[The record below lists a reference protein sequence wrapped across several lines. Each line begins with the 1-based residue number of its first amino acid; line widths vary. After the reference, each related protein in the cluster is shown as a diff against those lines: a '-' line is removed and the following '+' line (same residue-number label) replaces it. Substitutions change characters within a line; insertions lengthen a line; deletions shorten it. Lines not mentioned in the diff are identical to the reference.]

1 MRRVLAICL
10 DGYEHGLA
18 VQMMR
23 VGLMPALHALAR
35 VSARFELDHG
45 SARRTGLAGEHIA
58 TGLSPSDMG
67 RAAAVHFDP
76 ETYGI
81 CQRGS
86 NSRPFAAAIPL
97 KTAVFDPT
105 YFDIDRAPEVRGIVG
120 WGAHDPGVPP
130 GSHPNGLLPEF
141 EARFGA
147 YPAKKWIYGL
157 PWNSVEDSRN
167 MGESLTRAVRLRAE
181 AAEWLLAERLPNWD
195 LALMTVSE
203 PHSVIEGLWHGV
215 DPLHPLRTAPSAAVA
230 GQGVRAVYRALDD
243 LVGRLCGRFGDAT
256 VVLFSMHG
264 MGANTSD
271 AASMLLLA
279 ELMYRD
285 SFGTALFN
293 REGVSAAAL
302 GGQVELPAG
311 ETWVGWVRKGF
322 PPLTAVPR
330 ARDWL
335 LDRRVVQRLNTLR
348 RRKSRQVPIRWMPAS
363 LYQPHWR
370 RMRTFCLPSFYD
382 GRVRINLAGR
392 ERHGVVPPLEY
403 EAERDRII
411 QLLAETRDTVTG
423 QPVVRDVEYQRGA
436 DTLSMGPTDA
446 DLVFVWAG
454 APSGFCHPRLGQ
466 IGPIPYRRTG
476 GHTGGAGFAY
486 LAGTPLAAGDY
497 GPRNAFD
504 VVPTVLDLLG
514 AGGTHRVSGASLLGS
529 RVA

>member
-18 VQMMR
+18 VAMMQD
-23 VGLMPALHALAR
+23 GLMPALRSLAR

-58 TGLSPSDMG
+58 TGLSPSDMD
-67 RAAAVHFDP
+67 RSAAVHFDP
-76 ETYGI
+76 ASYEI

-86 NSRPFAAAIPL
+86 SSSPFAAAVPL
-97 KTAVFDPT
+97 KTVVFDAT

-130 GSHPNGLLPEF
+130 GSAPDSLLAEF
-141 EARFGA
+141 ETRFGA

-157 PWNSVEDSRN
+157 PWNSIEASRN
-167 MGESLTRAVRLRAE
+167 MGESLTQAVRLRAD
-181 AAEWLLAERLPNWD
+181 AAEWLFAERLPDWD

-203 PHSVIEGLWHGV
+203 PHSAIEGLWHGV
-215 DPLHPLRTAPSAAVA
+215 DPLHPLRMAPSAAA
-230 GQGVRAVYRALDD
+230 AAEGVRAVYRALDD
-243 LVGRLCGRFGDAT
+243 LVGRLCARFPDAA

-293 REGVSAAAL
+293 REGEPAAAL
-302 GGQVELPAG
+302 GGQVELPVG
-311 ETWVGWVRKGF
+311 ETWTGWVRNGF
-322 PPLTAVPR
+322 PPPR
-330 ARDWL
+330 AVTRAQDWL
-335 LDRRVVQRLNTLR
+335 LERRVVKRLNTM
-348 RRKSRQVPIRWMPAS
+348 RRKKKREVPIRWMPAS
-363 LYQPHWR
+363 LYQPHWH

-392 ERHGVVPPLEY
+392 ERHGVVPLHEY
-403 EAERDRII
+403 EAERDRVI
-411 QLLAETRDTVTG
+411 QLLAETRDTGTG
-423 QPVVRDVEYQRGA
+423 QSVVCEVECQRGVDA
-436 DTLSMGPTDA
+436 LSMGETEA

-454 APSGFCHPRLGQ
+454 APSGFRHPRLGQ
-466 IGPIPYRRTG
+466 IGPIPYRRPHWRSG
-476 GHTGGAGFAY
+476 IRLPRGD
-486 LAGTPLAAGDY
+486 AAG
-497 GPRNAFD
+497 GRRLWP
-504 VVPTVLDLLG
+504 PQCL
-514 AGGTHRVSGASLLGS
+514 
-529 RVA
+529 